1 MGKLGTATYKET
13 LKQYAYG
20 VAQDVKSALAD
31 FIAPRVPVGVGTG
44 MFKKFSDKNAFQL
57 YDTKRA
63 VGGPA
68 TRMEFEATDGTFNC
82 EANALEVPIDDQ
94 EREKAGGADQALEE
108 SRARTLVIN
117 ASLARE
123 KRVFDLIKANVA
135 AVASK
140 GVWSAANS
148 GGSAQPIDEI
158 DEQIEAIATATG
170 LMPNRMV
177 IGLGAWRIL
186 KNHPNVIARLNGSA
200 EKSVSLDLFGGMLL
214 NPQMEI
220 RVGILSLDANKT
232 GKAAN
237 KSNVMGSEIF
247 LFHGN
252 DNPTQFDPGFA
263 KTFSIGA
270 NSVENVRM
278 YREERNRSD
287 ILAVDWS
294 EDVQVVSAICAKRI
308 TVS

>member
-1 MGKLGTATYKET
+1 MGTLSTATIKET

-44 MFKKFSDKNAFQL
+44 MFKKFDDKNAFQL
-57 YDTKRA
+57 YDTARA

-68 TRMEFEATDGTFNC
+68 TRIEFSADDGTFNC

-94 EREKAGGADQALEE
+94 ERAKAGDSQSALEE
-108 SRARTLVIN
+108 AKTRTLVIN

-135 AVASK
+135 AAASK
-140 GVWSAANS
+140 GAWSSNAN
-148 GGSAQPIDEI
+148 ANPIDEI
-158 DEQIEAIATATG
+158 DEMIEAIATATG

-177 IGLGAWRIL
+177 IGLGAWRTL
-186 KNHPNVIARLNGSA
+186 KNHAKVIERLNGAA
-200 EKSVSLDLFGGMLL
+200 EKSVSLDVFAGMLL
-214 NPQMEI
+214 NPQIDI
-220 RVGILSLDANKT
+220 RVGILSIDANKT
-232 GKAAN
+232 GKAAA
-237 KSNVMGSEIF
+237 KSNIVGSEIF

-252 DNPTQFDPGFA
+252 DNPTQYDPGFA
-263 KTFSIGA
+263 KTFSISS
-270 NSVENVRM
+270 NSVESVRM

-294 EDVQVVSAICAKRI
+294 EDVQVISSICAKRI